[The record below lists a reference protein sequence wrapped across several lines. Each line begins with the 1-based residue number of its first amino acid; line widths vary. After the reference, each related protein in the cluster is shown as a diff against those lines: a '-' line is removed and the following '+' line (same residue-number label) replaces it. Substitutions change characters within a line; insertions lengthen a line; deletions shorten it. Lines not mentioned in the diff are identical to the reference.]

1 MDIKIPMTRSI
12 KNAPKPLPSNL
23 IKSSEDDK
31 PINTLPDYEIRTMK
45 DDIAELG
52 LKKLQREASGIPIS
66 EEEIEA
72 APKTAPTPSREL
84 PKKIEGELMP
94 QKEIPTPP
102 KKSILPGTEELV
114 APKEDLF
121 IPSMP
126 RPEREKEEMP
136 PLPQMEEAKIPP
148 ELSYE
153 APLPSPKKKILSLI
167 LIIAIAAGLGIGGFF
182 LIKAFSNK
190 GGPTTPTPNPPI
202 TAPKLSPAL
211 ISVNETKTISLAPDK
226 SLFELL
232 REETTTTQE
241 NKTFERI
248 GVLKNEKEFLSSV
261 ELLQNLEVAIPP
273 FALSYIKGNYNLLIY
288 GQSNGKRL
296 GLIAEIE
303 NPENFKEQLRIW
315 EGTMLDDFKNF
326 YPIHVPGP
334 RASQNFLDDIY
345 LNVAI
350 RYVNLPKPDLTLNYT
365 ILNNLFIVGTSK
377 ETIYTIIEKVLG
389 F

>member
-1 MDIKIPMTRSI
+1 MDIKIPMTRGTKSAQ
-12 KNAPKPLPSNL
+12 KSLPSNL
-23 IKSSEDDK
+23 IKSSEDDR

-52 LKKLQREASGIPIS
+52 LKKLQREASGIPMP
-66 EEEIEA
+66 EEEIETLS
-72 APKTAPTPSREL
+72 KPTPAPGKEL

-94 QKEIPTPP
+94 QKEIPAPP
-102 KKSILPGTEELV
+102 KKSTLPGTEELV
-114 APKEDLF
+114 APKEELF
-121 IPSMP
+121 IPP
-126 RPEREKEEMP
+126 RPGPEREKEEMP
-136 PLPQMEEAKIPP
+136 FLPQMEEMKAPP

-153 APLPSPKKKILSLI
+153 ASLPSPKKKILSLI
-167 LIIAIAAGLGIGGFF
+167 LIIVIVTGLGIGGFF
-182 LIKAFSNK
+182 LIKAFSNR
-190 GGPTTPTPNPPI
+190 GEPTPPNPTPPI
-202 TAPKLSPAL
+202 TTPKLSPAL

-232 REETTTTQE
+232 REEAITTQE
-241 NKTFERI
+241 NKTFKRI
-248 GVLKNEKEFLSSV
+248 GVLKNEKEFMSSV

-273 FALSYIKGNYNLLIY
+273 FALSYIKGNHNLLIY
-288 GQSNGKRL
+288 NQPNGKRL

-303 NPENFKEQLRIW
+303 NPENFKEQLRTW

-326 YPIHVPGP
+326 YPIQVPGP
-334 RASQNFLDDIY
+334 RASQTFLNDVY

-377 ETIYTIIEKVLG
+377 ETMYTIIEKLLG